1 MNPRERELLQG
12 MVNCFHV
19 CHANFADTVGMVGS
33 ARGLAPEEVIEI
45 LNRLREAD
53 GEEYKK
59 IRIQLPADFP
69 L

>member
-1 MNPRERELLQG
+1 MLQG

-19 CHANFADTVGMVGS
+19 CHANFEDTVGMVGS
-33 ARGLAPEEVIEI
+33 ARGLAPEEVKEV
-45 LNRLREAD
+45 LSRLREAY

-59 IRIQLPADFP
+59 LRSQLPEDFP

>member
-1 MNPRERELLQG
+1 MTPRDRELLQG

-19 CHANFADTVGMVGS
+19 CHANFEDTVGMVAS
-33 ARGLAPEEVIEI
+33 ARALAPEEVKDT
-45 LNRLREAD
+45 LSRLREAD

-59 IRIQLPADFP
+59 LRSQLPEDFP